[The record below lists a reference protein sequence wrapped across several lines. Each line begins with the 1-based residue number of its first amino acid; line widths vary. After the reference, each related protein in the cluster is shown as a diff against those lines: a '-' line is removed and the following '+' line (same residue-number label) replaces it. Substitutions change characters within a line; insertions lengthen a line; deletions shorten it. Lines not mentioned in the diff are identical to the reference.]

1 MNVPR
6 QSARPDRRRDRRSN
20 RWSRFALAAAL
31 SIGLAHGAETI
42 VEMEAQTDKSDPEQV
57 FALAQWCTE
66 NGLKT
71 KASKYYSL
79 VVKLDKDHQGA
90 RDALGM
96 VKVGEH
102 WVSSKTA
109 GARPGKGAEA
119 AGDDEDPAQGGG
131 PGRSAKGPGPKAAD
145 VKWDMTVPPE
155 KGSNE
160 FIQKYIDRLPTV
172 ANDSDEMSNAVATMM
187 MDEHLPSA
195 IARLCKAYAGGSYGD
210 LYGACDLII
219 ALDAQGAFAVAK
231 PLLPF
236 LVKGSE
242 KVSDAEDLASF
253 CFVAAMFRDKRVVPR
268 LIELMDHG
276 NPEVQS
282 AATDAVA
289 TLTLL
294 PTSGLTSGKA
304 QQWWD
309 LNHNVSEQQIYSE
322 QLNSRDPAVAVQAA
336 GALYAFRDK
345 AIVPVLIRLLKSDDR
360 AVAAQAI
367 GVIKDITG
375 NEWGYSPTA
384 DKEAKKKVA
393 DRLEAWWKEE
403 QFRFIWIED
412 TLAQPATAAAA
423 TLTDPNRE
431 LVSKLGSVTE
441 NESQQAEASLR
452 STGEKAVPAL
462 LDGLANAERRVRRKC
477 HELLLTISKQE
488 IAYDPSGSEEER
500 AVGIAAW
507 RAWASG
513 KGLISAD
520 VVDDGEEMDEA
531 APAVDD
537 DGEDEDEEAPV
548 RKAPV
553 PDRGPNKKKAKEERG
568 GAL

>member
-1 MNVPR
+1 MTVI
-6 QSARPDRRRDRRSN
+6 ARLVRS
-20 RWSRFALAAAL
+20 SRVLRLVAAMTLAV
-31 SIGLAHGAETI
+31 GLGYGAENVT
-42 VEMEAQTDKSDPEQV
+42 EKEAQTDKSDPEQV

-90 RDALGM
+90 REALGM

-109 GARPGKGAEA
+109 GVKSTKGGD
-119 AGDDEDPAQGGG
+119 AGSDEDPAAGGGG
-131 PGRSAKGPGPKAAD
+131 PGRAAKGPGPKAAD
-145 VKWDMTVPPE
+145 VAWDLTIPPE

-160 FIQKYIDRLPTV
+160 FVQKYIDRLPSV

-187 MDEHLPSA
+187 MDEHLQAA
-195 IARLCKAYAGGSYGD
+195 ISRLCKAYVSGSYGD
-210 LYGACDLII
+210 LYGACDLVI
-219 ALDAQGAFAVAK
+219 ALENQGAFAVAK

-242 KVSDAEDLASF
+242 HVTDAEDLASF
-253 CFVAAMFRDKRVVPR
+253 CFVSAMFHDKRVVPR

-276 NPEVQS
+276 NPDVQT
-282 AATDAVA
+282 AAADAIASV
-289 TLTLL
+289 TLL
-294 PTSGLTSGKA
+294 PSAGLTAGKA

-360 AVAAQAI
+360 AVCAQAI
-367 GVIKDITG
+367 GVIKQISG

-384 DKEAKKKVA
+384 DKEGKKKVA
-393 DRLEAWWKEE
+393 DRLEVWWKEE

-412 TLAQPATAAAA
+412 TLAKPASTVA
-423 TLTDPNRE
+423 LSPSDPNHE
-431 LVSKLGSVTE
+431 LVAKLGSVTE
-441 NESQQAEASLR
+441 NDSQQAEASLR

-462 LDGLANAERRVRRKC
+462 IDGLSSADRRVRRKC
-477 HELLLTISKQE
+477 HELLQTISKQE
-488 IAYDPSGSEEER
+488 IAYDAAGSDEER
-500 AVGIAAW
+500 ATGIAAW
-507 RAWASG
+507 RAWAAG
-513 KGLISAD
+513 KGLISGAD
-520 VVDDGEEMDEA
+520 ATVEDGDEMEEAPAADEGDEDGEA
-531 APAVDD
+531 AP
-537 DGEDEDEEAPV
+537 PQ
-548 RKAPV
+548 KAPA
-553 PDRGPNKKKAKEERG
+553 REQGPNKKKAKEERG